1 LIKENLIKEDTAMII
16 KQLSVFLE
24 NKSGRLTEVTKAM
37 ADHHINISA
46 FSIAETAD
54 YGILRMI
61 VNKPEETEKMLKEAG
76 FSVHRTDV
84 ICLIVPHKPGGL
96 YRALQ
101 ILSDSNISV
110 EYMYAFA
117 MADEASV
124 VLRIDNIPQAIKVL
138 QDHKLE
144 LKKASEIYQL

>member
-1 LIKENLIKEDTAMII
+1 MII

-24 NKSGRLTEVTKAM
+24 NKSGRLTEVTKTM
-37 ADHHINISA
+37 ADNDVNISA

-61 VNKPEETEKMLKEAG
+61 VNKPEETVKILKEKD
-76 FSVHRTDV
+76 FSVHSTDV

-101 ILSDSNISV
+101 ILSDNSISV

-117 MADEASV
+117 MAEEASV
-124 VLRIDNIPQAIKVL
+124 VIRTDNIQDAIKVL